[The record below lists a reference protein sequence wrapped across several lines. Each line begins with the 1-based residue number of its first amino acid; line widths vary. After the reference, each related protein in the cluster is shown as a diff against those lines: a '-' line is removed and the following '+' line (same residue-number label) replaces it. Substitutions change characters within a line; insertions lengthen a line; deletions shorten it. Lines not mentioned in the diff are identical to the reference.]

1 MSRLIANM
9 KTPNGSKKRLNLIC
23 HIYISTCANG
33 KRPSAIE
40 TGHYTVWSQTSY
52 KLISGH
58 LTVSLTWRQ
67 FPTLHLFQ
75 PLFFFIIQTGSR
87 LFPLLTRLFDLH
99 YEWILVYTMHR
110 PVEQICWIRRR
121 KEMCSNWIKSLRG
134 LIDSVI

>member
-67 FPTLHLFQ
+67 IPTLHLFQ
-75 PLFFFIIQTGSR
+75 PLHFFIIQTIR
-87 LFPLLTRLFDLH
+87 
-99 YEWILVYTMHR
+99 WIKTVSLMNSFVWFALWMDYSVHHR
-110 PVEQICWIRRR
+110 PVKQICWIWRR
-121 KEMCSNWIKSLRG
+121 KCAVIELKASV
-134 LIDSVI
+134 DSST